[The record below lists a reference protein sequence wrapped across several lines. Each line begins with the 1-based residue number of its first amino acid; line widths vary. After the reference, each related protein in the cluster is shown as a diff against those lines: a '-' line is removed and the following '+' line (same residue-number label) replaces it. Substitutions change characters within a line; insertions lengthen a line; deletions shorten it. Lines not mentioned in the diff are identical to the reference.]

1 MVVLEIKPNVSQQIL
16 DEDKS
21 EDSKE
26 PLWLLRFV
34 GFLSWILVLFSIV
47 VVITTFIIGV
57 ISYIVDPTFG
67 QPII

>member
-1 MVVLEIKPNVSQQIL
+1 MEIKPNVSQQIL
-16 DEDKS
+16 HEDKS
-21 EDSKE
+21 EDVKE

-34 GFLSWILVLFSIV
+34 GYLSWILVLFSIV

>member
-1 MVVLEIKPNVSQQIL
+1 MNSCEPGQIL

-21 EDSKE
+21 EDGNE

-34 GFLSWILVLFSIV
+34 SSLLWILVLFSIV
-47 VVITTFIIGV
+47 VGITTFIIGV
-57 ISYIVDPTFG
+57 ISYIVDSSFD

>member
-1 MVVLEIKPNVSQQIL
+1 MEIKPNVSQQIL

-21 EDSKE
+21 EDGNE
-26 PLWLLRFV
+26 PLWLLSFV
-34 GFLSWILVLFSIV
+34 GFLLWILVLFSIV

>member
-1 MVVLEIKPNVSQQIL
+1 MNSCEPGQIL

-21 EDSKE
+21 EDGKE

-34 GFLSWILVLFSIV
+34 GSLLWIPVLFSIV
-47 VVITTFIIGV
+47 VVITTFIVGV
-57 ISYIVDPTFG
+57 ISYIVDSSIG

>member
-1 MVVLEIKPNVSQQIL
+1 MEIKPNVSQQIL
-16 DEDKS
+16 DEDES
-21 EDSKE
+21 EDGKE

>member
-1 MVVLEIKPNVSQQIL
+1 VVVLEIKPNVSQQIL

-21 EDSKE
+21 EDGNE

-34 GFLSWILVLFSIV
+34 GFLLWILVLFSIV

>member
-1 MVVLEIKPNVSQQIL
+1 MNSCEPGQIL

-21 EDSKE
+21 EDGNE

-34 GFLSWILVLFSIV
+34 SSLLWILVLFSIV
-47 VVITTFIIGV
+47 VVITTFIVGV
-57 ISYIVDPTFG
+57 ISYIVDSSFG

>member
-1 MVVLEIKPNVSQQIL
+1 MNSCEPGQIL

-21 EDSKE
+21 EDGNE

-34 GFLSWILVLFSIV
+34 SSLLWILVLFSIV
-47 VVITTFIIGV
+47 VVITTFIVGV
-57 ISYIVDPTFG
+57 ISYIVDSSIG

>member
-1 MVVLEIKPNVSQQIL
+1 MEVKPNVSQQIL
-16 DEDKS
+16 DENGS
-21 EDSKE
+21 EDGKE
-26 PLWLLRFV
+26 PLWVLRFV
-34 GFLSWILVLFSIV
+34 GFLLWILVLFSIV

>member
-1 MVVLEIKPNVSQQIL
+1 MVVLESGPDLSQQIL

-21 EDSKE
+21 EDDKE
-26 PLWLLRFV
+26 PFWLLRFV
-34 GFLSWILVLFSIV
+34 GFLLWILVLFSTV

>member
-1 MVVLEIKPNVSQQIL
+1 MEVKPNVSQQIL
-16 DEDKS
+16 DENIS
-21 EDSKE
+21 EDGKE
-26 PLWLLRFV
+26 PLWVLRFV
-34 GFLSWILVLFSIV
+34 GFLLWILVLFSIV

>member
-1 MVVLEIKPNVSQQIL
+1 MVVLESKPNLSQQIL

-21 EDSKE
+21 EDGKK

-34 GFLSWILVLFSIV
+34 GFLFWILVLFSIV
-47 VVITTFIIGV
+47 VVITTFIVGV

>member
-1 MVVLEIKPNVSQQIL
+1 MGSEPDVSQQIL
-16 DEDKS
+16 DEDKP
-21 EDSKE
+21 EDDRE
-26 PLWLLRFV
+26 PFWLLRFV